1 MSLQHESGAKA
12 AENFL
17 LRGKLR
23 ETEAALAAA
32 QHQLKETLSQWPC
45 FTPPT
50 NSLFGHGARKGDDE
64 INPRARMGLSHHL
77 LSLVRPNV
85 NLW

>member
-1 MSLQHESGAKA
+1 MSLQNESGAKA

-32 QHQLKETLSQWPC
+32 QHQLKETQARLDTALRLDVPQWPC

-50 NSLFGHGARKGDDE
+50 NSLFGR
-64 INPRARMGLSHHL
+64 N
-77 LSLVRPNV
+77 
-85 NLW
+85 

>member
-1 MSLQHESGAKA
+1 MSLLQHESGAAKA

-32 QHQLKETLSQWPC
+32 QDQLKETQAPSRPITVSHSHVLSSE
-45 FTPPT
+45 T
-50 NSLFGHGARKGDDE
+50 NTA
-64 INPRARMGLSHHL
+64 
-77 LSLVRPNV
+77 
-85 NLW
+85 